1 MDTTDVNAVTKDS
14 KSKSNHQK
22 KGTKTP
28 QTLANSNS
36 LIYKEWFNGPLNNE
50 KAIIT
55 FKVITAKTGRACNSP
70 PTFNWKLSFS

>member
-36 LIYKEWFNGPLNNE
+36 LIYKE
-50 KAIIT
+50 
-55 FKVITAKTGRACNSP
+55 
-70 PTFNWKLSFS
+70 